1 MEEKEL
7 TRLLRSNIDATKRG
21 WRCPDDNQLAA
32 YVNRQVADPRRQK
45 LEAHFANCKA
55 CLETLAFVAQAFD
68 ESPVQSVPAHLLA
81 RARSLADDK
90 RPVVWRWAF
99 AAATACALII
109 AALIVWNSR
118 ANRNAVPPEDLVA
131 QQKQPE
137 RAPEPL
143 PVGVTPTRPENN
155 LQAPK
160 PKPTESRAPV
170 VRGQEDRST
179 PTLIFPRNGSVIRL
193 AQQSIRWK
201 AVANV
206 SFYDIKVVTEDGSP
220 VVNESTNNTEI
231 QLNTAG
237 LQVGGKYF
245 VTVVAHLSGDR
256 TARSEMV
263 SFRVGGP

>member
-32 YVNRQVADPRRQK
+32 YVNRQVALPGRRK

-68 ESPVQSVPAHLLA
+68 ESPVESVPAHLLA

-118 ANRNAVPPEDLVA
+118 ANRSAVPPEDLVA

-137 RAPEPL
+137 RASEPL
-143 PVGVTPTRPENN
+143 PVTATPTRPENTS
-155 LQAPK
+155 QAPK
-160 PKPTESRAPV
+160 PKPTESRAPN
-170 VRGQEDRST
+170 VRGQGD
-179 PTLIFPRNGSVIRL
+179 PLTLTVIFPRNGSIIRG
-193 AQQSIRWK
+193 AQQTIRWK
-201 AVANV
+201 PVADV
-206 SFYDIKVVTEDGSP
+206 SFYEIKIVTEDGSP
-220 VVNESTNNTEI
+220 VVNERSNTTEF
-231 QLNTAG
+231 QLNTAR
-237 LQVGGKYF
+237 LQVGGKYH

-263 SFRVGGP
+263 SFRVAGP